1 MKLKGLPKM
10 GRTRMGEKDVQT
22 NAPHKGGEFLDAEEE
37 QELGINTKSFR
48 EIAKDGGAAA
58 PGSGE
63 KQKPQA
69 AGSGEKAPETGP
81 GGKAPE
87 AASGAKAPE
96 SASEGKPKE
105 GEPEDLLELFRE
117 EAEQASDMFKPFAS
131 ILQEIIVEDLAKE
144 CREMAEL
151 LKDKQPSM
159 NKQE

>member
-1 MKLKGLPKM
+1 MKLKGMPKM
-10 GRTRMGEKDVQT
+10 GRGKMGDKDVQT
-22 NAPHKGGEFLDAEEE
+22 NAPHKGGEAFDAEEE

-69 AGSGEKAPETGP
+69 GSGEKAPETGP

-87 AASGAKAPE
+87 AASGEKAPE
-96 SASEGKPKE
+96 SVSGGKPKE

-131 ILQEIIVEDLAKE
+131 ILQEVIVEDLAKE

-151 LKDKQPSM
+151 LKDKQASM

>member
-1 MKLKGLPKM
+1 MKLKGMPKM
-10 GRTRMGEKDVQT
+10 GRGKMGDKDVQT
-22 NAPHKGGEFLDAEEE
+22 NTPHKGGEVFDAEEE

-48 EIAKDGGAAA
+48 EIAKEGGAAA
-58 PGSGE
+58 PVSGE

-69 AGSGEKAPETGP
+69 GSGEKALETGP

-87 AASGAKAPE
+87 AASG
-96 SASEGKPKE
+96 GKPKE

-151 LKDKQPSM
+151 LKDKQASM